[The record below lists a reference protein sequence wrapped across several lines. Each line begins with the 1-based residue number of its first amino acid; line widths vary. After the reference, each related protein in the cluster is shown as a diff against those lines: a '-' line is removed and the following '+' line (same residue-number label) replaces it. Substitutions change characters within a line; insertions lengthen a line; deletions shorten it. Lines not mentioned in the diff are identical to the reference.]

1 MAIISIEAGP
11 ISPADTNTRGTYYYN
26 SHTPAAQDFSI
37 VAPEAAA
44 AASTSAIYRGRL
56 GANYV
61 YSTGTPPGGGATDIV
76 IIGYI

>member
-11 ISPADTNTRGTYYYN
+11 ISPTDTNAAGTYYYN
-26 SHTPAAQDFSI
+26 SHTLAAQDFSI
-37 VAPEAAA
+37 VTP
-44 AASTSAIYRGRL
+44 AASAATTSAIYRGRL
-56 GANYV
+56 AGNYV